1 MPRTIV
7 SGHKASS
14 QLHRIQANCIG
25 VLMMLASGMAS
36 AAISQTPLFVVQPPN
51 PNIMYTL
58 DNSGSMVWG
67 SVTGSD
73 ATAEF
78 NSGKTQRA
86 YYASAY
92 NGIYYNPA
100 TTYTPG
106 VSYTGVQM
114 GTSVTQ
120 ARIDPYPT
128 SGGTTSTLDVS
139 AKCYIKPSASTIK
152 LPLYDPGSF
161 SPYFKPSGK
170 NQTPNCNPAD
180 TTYTKAV
187 AQYAFYYTWAASGT
201 PTGTSSSSEENDTS
215 YVRTDIIS
223 TVATYPKASTRT
235 DCGTGST
242 CTYAQEI
249 QNFANWFS
257 YARTRILMTKTALGL
272 AFSQID
278 PIVTPAN
285 APKFR
290 VGFNTI
296 NSIDSDGTV
305 GYNNSDVSDGPDW
318 LTIRDF
324 DATQKQSFY
333 AKLYAISPEQGTPLR
348 TQMNRI
354 GQLYQGTLSGF
365 DYTNN
370 DPYRN
375 TAADSTLV
383 SCRASYHIMSTDG
396 FWNDSSTD
404 TNFPS
409 SSVGTYLADI
419 SNYYYSNDLR
429 TALTNNVKPTNTTDI
444 ATWQHMTTF
453 TIGLGA
459 NGSLPYTPNATPT
472 TWPTPVVNTNTTID
486 DLWHAA
492 VTGRGSYFSARNPT
506 DLQSGLTSVLNNIS
520 KQPGAASAVSVSS
533 GKVSGSSLIYV
544 PGFESG
550 TWIGHLKAYSLNADG
565 TTGAQAW
572 GGKDAADLLPAAAS
586 RNIVTWNTAASPAT
600 AVTFQWDN
608 ISSAQ
613 QTVLSSKALLNY
625 LRGDGSQ
632 EQTSGGA
639 GPGVYRYRINKLGD
653 IVNSSPLFV
662 QTSDFGYYFSSFAGG
677 GTTYNTFVSGKSSRT
692 PMLYVGA
699 NDGMMHAFS
708 ATTGVET
715 FAYVPSSIYSKL
727 PTLSSPSN
735 SHQYYVDGLLT
746 EGDAYI
752 GTGSTAAW
760 KTYVVGSTGAGAP
773 TIFALDVT
781 DPSTLGTSTL
791 KWEKSSTDTG
801 FTDLGLVLGQASIV
815 RLTTGQWGVVLGN
828 GYDSSTGVAA
838 LFVVNLADGSVIK
851 EFSLGGTAN
860 GLSAPALVFND
871 NRELVGAYAGDLAGN
886 LWRFNLSDTSAANWS
901 SSTLFT
907 AKDGATPAVVQPI
920 VQKPIVA
927 VHPNGGYLVSVGTG
941 KYLQST
947 DKTNT
952 QVQSL
957 YGIWD
962 NSTAT
967 TTAAKVAGRSALQV
981 QTLTDQS
988 DANGV
993 LLGRTL
999 TTTAVDWT
1007 KKFGWYID
1015 FPASGERVV
1024 GDLQILDNLVLLTS
1038 TLAPVGDI
1046 CVAGGLSQT
1055 LAANYVTGGASPNTK
1070 IYKNGIL
1077 AVSTNGTLLSSITMK
1092 TSGTNTTSASLG
1104 NGVWAQKGNPGDG
1117 SLPDNI
1123 NIITGV
1129 GAVRTWHQLPI
1140 KPN

>member
-1 MPRTIV
+1 MPRTIF
-7 SGHKASS
+7 SGHATGG
-14 QLHRIQANCIG
+14 QLHKFQARCICM
-25 VLMMLASGMAS
+25 LMALASGLAS
-36 AAISQTPLFVVQPPN
+36 AAVSQTPLFVVQPPN

-67 SVTGSD
+67 SVTGTD

-78 NSGKTQRA
+78 NSAKTLRA

-106 VSYTGVQM
+106 VLYDGTKM
-114 GTSVTQ
+114 ATSVAS

-128 SGGTTSTLDVS
+128 AGGTTSTLNV
-139 AKCYIKPSASTIK
+139 AAQCFIKPGVAIT
-152 LPLYDPGSF
+152 LPLYDPSSF
-161 SPYFKPSGK
+161 SAYFKPSGRGA
-170 NQTPNCNPAD
+170 TPNCNPAD
-180 TTYTKAV
+180 NTYTQAI
-187 AQYAFYYTWAASGT
+187 AQYAFYYTWVGSGA
-201 PTGTSSSSEENDTS
+201 PDGSSGQDTATN
-215 YVRTDIIS
+215 YTRTDIIS
-223 TVATYPKASTRT
+223 SVATYPKASTRT
-235 DCGTGST
+235 DCGTGTT

-272 AFSQID
+272 AFSGID
-278 PIVTPAN
+278 PVVSPVN
-285 APKFR
+285 PPKFR

-296 NSIDSDGTV
+296 NSIGSDGSV
-305 GYNNSDVSDGPDW
+305 GYNNTDVTDGPDW

-324 DATQKQSFY
+324 NSTQKQSFY
-333 AKLYAISPEQGTPLR
+333 AKLYAISPNQGTPLR

-375 TAADSTLV
+375 TATDSTLV

-396 FWNDSSTD
+396 FWNDSSGD
-404 TNFPS
+404 TNFPA

-419 SNYYYSNDLR
+419 TNYYYTNDLR
-429 TALTNNVKPTNTTDI
+429 TTLTNNVKPTNTTDT

-459 NGSLPYTPNATPT
+459 NGSLTYTPNSVPT
-472 TWPTPVVNTNTTID
+472 SWPTPVANTNTTID

-492 VTGRGSYFSARNPT
+492 VNGRGSYFSARNPT
-506 DLQSGLTSVLNNIS
+506 DLESGLTSVLNNIS
-520 KQPGAASAVSVSS
+520 KQPGAASAVSVSL
-533 GKVSGSSLIYV
+533 GKVSSSSLIYV

-572 GGKDAADLLPAAAS
+572 GGKDAADLLPVPAS
-586 RNIVTWNTAASPAT
+586 RNIVTWNPSATTPAAVAFT
-600 AVTFQWDN
+600 WANLTT
-608 ISSAQ
+608 AQ
-613 QTVLSSKALLNY
+613 QTALSASTVLDY
-625 LRGDGSQ
+625 LRGDGSN
-632 EQTSGGA
+632 EQTAGGA
-639 GPGVYRYRINKLGD
+639 GPGVYRYRANKLGD
-653 IVNSSPLFV
+653 IVNSSPLYV
-662 QTSDFGYYFSSFAGG
+662 QSSDFGYYFSSFAGG
-677 GTTYNTFVSGKSSRT
+677 GATYNTFVSGKSSRT

-699 NDGMMHAFS
+699 NDGMLHAFNAS
-708 ATTGVET
+708 TGVET
-715 FAYVPSSIYSKL
+715 FAYVPNAIYSKL
-727 PTLSSPSN
+727 KTLSSPSN
-735 SHQYYVDGLLT
+735 SHQYYVDGPLS
-746 EGDAYI
+746 EGDAYF
-752 GTGSTAAW
+752 GTGSAAAW

-773 TIFALDVT
+773 SVFALDVT
-781 DPSTLGTSTL
+781 SPGSLGTASV
-791 KWEKSSTDTG
+791 KWEKSSADTG
-801 FTDLGLVLGQASIV
+801 FANLGLVLGQSTIV
-815 RLTTGQWGVVLGN
+815 RLTTGQWGVVFGN
-828 GYDSSTGVAA
+828 GYDSATGVAS

-851 EFSLGGTAN
+851 EFALGGTAN

-886 LWRFNLSDTSAANWS
+886 LWRFNLSDTSAANWT

-907 AKDGATPAVVQPI
+907 AKDAASPAVVQPI
-920 VQKPIVA
+920 VQKPVVA
-927 VHPNGGYLVSVGTG
+927 AHPLGGYLVTIGTG
-941 KYLQST
+941 KYLAAT
-947 DKTNT
+947 DKAVT

-962 NSTAT
+962 SSTST
-967 TTAAKVAGRSALQV
+967 TTAAKVTGRSALQV
-981 QTLTDQS
+981 QTLTDQL

-999 TTTAVDWT
+999 TNTPVDWSA
-1007 KKFGWYID
+1007 KFGWYVD

-1024 GDLQILDNLVLLTS
+1024 GDLQILDNIVLLTT

-1046 CVAGGLSQT
+1046 CVSGGVSQT
-1055 LAANYVTGGASPNTK
+1055 LASDYLTGGASPNTK

-1077 AVSTNGTLLSSITMK
+1077 AVSVNGTLLSSVTMK
-1092 TSGTNTTSASLG
+1092 ATNTNTSSASLG
-1104 NGVWAQKGNPGDG
+1104 NGDWAQKGNPLDG
-1117 SLPDNI
+1117 GTPDELKI
-1123 NIITGV
+1123 HTGY

>member
-1 MPRTIV
+1 MPRTIY
-7 SGHKASS
+7 SGHTAS
-14 QLHRIQANCIG
+14 RRRYTIQVNCIG
-25 VLMMLASGMAS
+25 MLMMLASGMAS
-36 AAISQTPLFVVQPPN
+36 ATVSQTPLFVVQPPN

-67 SVTGSD
+67 SVTGTD

-78 NSGKTQRA
+78 NSSKTQRA

-100 TTYTPG
+100 TTYKPG
-106 VSYTGVQM
+106 VSYDGVSM
-114 GTSVTQ
+114 ATSVTS

-128 SGGTTSTLDVS
+128 TGGTTSTLDVS
-139 AKCYIKPSASTIK
+139 AKCYIMPSAAIT
-152 LPLYDPGSF
+152 LPLYNPGTF
-161 SPYFKPSGK
+161 SPYFKPSGRGA
-170 NQTPNCNPAD
+170 TPNCNPAD
-180 TTYTKAV
+180 KTYTKAI
-187 AQYAFYYTWAASGT
+187 AQYAFYYTWAGSGT
-201 PTGTSSSSEENDTS
+201 PTGTTSSSEENDTS

-223 TVATYPKASTRT
+223 SVATYPKASTRT

-272 AFSQID
+272 AFSGID
-278 PIVTPAN
+278 PVVTPAN
-285 APKFR
+285 PPKFR

-296 NSIDSDGTV
+296 NAVDSDGSV
-305 GYNNSDVSDGPDW
+305 SYNNSDVTDGPDW

-333 AKLYAISPEQGTPLR
+333 DKLYAISPNQGTPLR

-375 TAADSTLV
+375 SATDASLV

-396 FWNDSSTD
+396 FWNDSSND

-419 SNYYYSNDLR
+419 SNYYYSTDLR
-429 TALTNNVKPTNTTDI
+429 TTLANNIKPTNTTDT

-459 NGSLPYTPNATPT
+459 NGSLTYTPNATPT

-492 VTGRGSYFSARNPT
+492 VTGRGSYFSARNPS
-506 DLQSGLTSVLNNIS
+506 DLESGLTSVLNNIA
-520 KQPGAASAVSVSS
+520 KQPGAAAAVSVS
-533 GKVSGSSLIYV
+533 GGRVSGSSQIYV
-544 PGFESG
+544 PSFESG
-550 TWIGHLKAYSLNADG
+550 TWVGHLKAFNLNADG
-565 TTGAQAW
+565 TTGTQAW
-572 GGKDAADLLPAAAS
+572 SGKDAADLLPAAAS
-586 RNIVTWNTAASPAT
+586 RNIVTWNPSTTPAA
-600 AVTFQWDN
+600 AVAFQWAN
-608 ISSAQ
+608 LTTSQ
-613 QTVLSSKALLNY
+613 QTALSASTVLDY
-625 LRGDGSQ
+625 LRGDGSK

-639 GPGVYRYRINKLGD
+639 GPGVYRYRANKLGD

-662 QTSDFGYYFSSFAGG
+662 QTSDFGYYFSNFTGG
-677 GTTYNTFVSGKSSRT
+677 GSTYTTFVSGKSSRT

-699 NDGMMHAFS
+699 NDGMMHAFN

-715 FAYVPSSIYSKL
+715 FAYVPNSIYSRLK
-727 PTLSSPSN
+727 TLSSPSN
-735 SHQYYVDGLLT
+735 SHQYYVDGPLT
-746 EGDAYI
+746 EGDAYF
-752 GTGSTAAW
+752 GTGSSAAW

-773 TIFALDVT
+773 SIFALDVT
-781 DPSTLGTSTL
+781 DPSALGTASV
-791 KWEKSSTDTG
+791 KWEKSSADSG
-801 FTDLGLVLGQASIV
+801 FADLGLVLGQANIV
-815 RLTTGQWGVVLGN
+815 RLTTGQWGAVLGN
-828 GYDSSTGVAA
+828 GYDSATGVAA

-871 NRELVGAYAGDLAGN
+871 NRELVGAYAGDLGGN
-886 LWRFNLSDTSAANWS
+886 LWRFNLSDTSAANWTS
-901 SSTLFT
+901 SKLFT
-907 AKDGATPAVVQPI
+907 AMDAATPAVAQPI
-920 VQKPIVA
+920 VQKPIVGP
-927 VHPNGGYLVSVGTG
+927 HPSGGYLITIGTG
-941 KYLQST
+941 KYLEAA
-947 DKTNT
+947 DKKST

-962 NSTAT
+962 SSTAT
-967 TTAAKVAGRSALQV
+967 TTASKVSGRSALQV

-999 TTTAVDWT
+999 TNTPIDWT
-1007 KKFGWYID
+1007 KKSGWYID

-1024 GDLQILDNLVLLTS
+1024 GDLQILDNIVLLTT

-1046 CVAGGLSQT
+1046 CVSGGLSQT
-1055 LAANYVTGGASPNTK
+1055 LAASYLTGGMSPNTK

-1077 AVSTNGTLLSSITMK
+1077 AVSVNGALLSSVTMK
-1092 TSGTNTTSASLG
+1092 ATNTNTSSASLG
-1104 NGVWAQKGNPGDG
+1104 SGDWAQKGNPLG
-1117 SLPDNI
+1117 PDTPDELKI
-1123 NIITGV
+1123 HTGY